1 LVKGGRQKG
10 PHIFALNKRN
20 RQMGFQVDGDRQK
33 GSRISLF
40 EGRQMGPHISCLLK
54 GIARW
59 DYKLIKGDRQKGS
72 RVSLFGGRQMG
83 PRFSYLFKKKRNRQM
98 GFQVD

>member
-40 EGRQMGPHISCLLK
+40 EGRQMGL
-54 GIARW
+54 
-59 DYKLIKGDRQKGS
+59 
-72 RVSLFGGRQMG
+72 
-83 PRFSYLFKKKRNRQM
+83 
-98 GFQVD
+98 QVD

>member
-1 LVKGGRQKG
+1 MGFQVDGDRQKGSRISLFGGRQMG
-10 PHIFALNKRN
+10 PHISCLNKRN

-40 EGRQMGPHISCLLK
+40 GGRQMGPHISCLLK

-59 DYKLIKGDRQKGS
+59 DFKLIKGDR
-72 RVSLFGGRQMG
+72 
-83 PRFSYLFKKKRNRQM
+83 
-98 GFQVD
+98 

>member
-1 LVKGGRQKG
+1 LVKEGRQKG
-10 PHIFALNKRN
+10 PRVSALNKRN
-20 RQMGFQVDGDRQK
+20 RQMGFQVEGDRQK

-59 DYKLIKGDRQKGS
+59 DSKLNKGDR
-72 RVSLFGGRQMG
+72 
-83 PRFSYLFKKKRNRQM
+83 
-98 GFQVD
+98 

>member
-1 LVKGGRQKG
+1 
-10 PHIFALNKRN
+10 
-20 RQMGFQVDGDRQK
+20 MGFQVEGDRQK

-59 DYKLIKGDRQKGS
+59 DSKLIKGDRQKGS
-72 RVSLFGGRQMG
+72 RCFAIWRSPDGT
-83 PRFSYLFKKKRNRQM
+83 SYF
-98 GFQVD
+98 V